1 MLSRRVTVSQNAT
14 GRRPLPRFR
23 LVPKIKRGDASKET
37 KATLA
42 ILLRPSTLVWKLVLR
57 HFRSTGRSPSSS
69 TETLVASSSSETATL
84 VGGASPPVYTGP
96 KRVRFHDQP
105 LVFSPKM
112 LAKRPKSGSP
122 RSPQRP
128 CLVVRRY
135 DNPYTAFSE
144 SSRDTDS
151 QSIYEDCLSDYPGFL
166 LDIQTL
172 EDSEY
177 FQAQL
182 REESRTSDFFE
193 TEFGYTKFDRTG
205 YRHYCL
211 SICFDKQR
219 EASRAPKKLVFE
231 HPAHLPWP
239 SRAPP
244 SPTFEPPEWDRP
256 WPALPA
262 SVSPP
267 PRPLLKR
274 LQKCIVDEVE
284 NAIVVLMVGLFI
296 HACIFLYFLYDVF
309 TRGLVPSDD

>member
-1 MLSRRVTVSQNAT
+1 MLSRTVSVSQNT
-14 GRRPLPRFR
+14 PGRRPLPRFR
-23 LVPKIKRGDASKET
+23 LVPKIKRGDVSKET

-42 ILLRPSTLVWKLVLR
+42 ILLRPSTLPWKLILR
-57 HFRSTGRSPSSS
+57 RSRSAGHSPSPS
-69 TETLVASSSSETATL
+69 TETLVASSSSETLTL
-84 VGGASPPVYTGP
+84 DEDTPPPVYTGP

-105 LVFSPKM
+105 LVFSRKM
-112 LAKRPKSGSP
+112 LAKRPKSGSQ
-122 RSPQRP
+122 SPQRP

-135 DNPYTAFSE
+135 GDPYATSSE

-151 QSIYEDCLSDYPGFL
+151 QSIYEDCLSNYPGFR

-172 EDSEY
+172 EDRKSFE
-177 FQAQL
+177 AQL
-182 REESRTSDFFE
+182 IEESRTSDFFE
-193 TEFGYTKFDRTG
+193 TEYGYTRFDRTG

-244 SPTFEPPEWDRP
+244 SPTFELPEWAQP
-256 WPALPA
+256 LPPLPA
-262 SVSPP
+262 SVPPP

-284 NAIVVLMVGLFI
+284 NAIVVLIIGLFI